1 MVVHA
6 ATAAQLVPSSTGSGD
21 TDAVHRSF
29 LGAHGSFVCS
39 YAAGMDVQETT
50 IRQLLEGSKQY
61 VVPLYQRPFGW
72 GARQR
77 TRLWQDVLTLAAL
90 RRTNPAATHFM
101 GSLVL
106 ASGRV
111 GPTGVEF
118 FVVDGQQ
125 RLTTLSILLCAIR
138 DHLGAH
144 RADDPM
150 LAASLHDQYIA
161 DRYKSGDARLKLLP
175 TRADRE
181 SFRSVVDDG
190 LGASSDTAA
199 APSEVTATYR
209 DFRSALDDLEDGVDR
224 QRVEHLR
231 DAVLGGLAFVSI
243 TAKGDDDV
251 YRIFESINTTGLQLT
266 QADLV
271 RNHLFM
277 RLGSRGETVYTSWW
291 LPMQERLSAE
301 DLELLF
307 WLDAVADSPSL
318 KQSEIHPAV
327 QSRLAERSDAEV
339 VDEVVR
345 LARLSELLAVIRQP
359 SLESDVAVRERLEH
373 LAEWGSTT
381 TVPITLRLLARRAAG
396 RTTSNETA
404 GALAAIESFLVRRTI
419 TGRGGEGVNRT
430 LLQACGELRDD
441 AATSDDRAVLDYL
454 SAGRKHFADDAAV
467 TEAVLNAPYYLR
479 GRRPHQKLVL
489 AWVEESLRPKEPID
503 LSATTIEHVL
513 PQRLTPA
520 WRQVLEADAGPGESV
535 EALHDGLVHTLGNL
549 TLTGYNAELGN
560 RPFAEKRVELQ
571 ASGLQLNHRIAAE
584 PEWGRAEIRARG
596 TWLARRICALWL
608 PPNPEQ
614 PARVGAV
621 RWDVVH
627 RAVAAVPPG
636 SWTSY
641 GDLAALVGTHPMP
654 IGQHLATT
662 PMPNAHR
669 VLHAQGSIPPA
680 SRWSTADGRDVR
692 TVLVEEGIVFGT
704 VSGRASQSQRL
715 DAVALS
721 RRLATP
727 PPPLQAW
734 RARMEPPGRCAGP
747 GAVGDEL

>member
-1 MVVHA
+1 M
-6 ATAAQLVPSSTGSGD
+6 PSTGGL
-21 TDAVHRSF
+21 
-29 LGAHGSFVCS
+29 LGADGFPACS

-61 VVPLYQRPFGW
+61 VVPLYQRPYGW

-77 TRLWQDVLTLAAL
+77 TRLWQDVLRLAAL

-138 DHLGAH
+138 DHLGTH

-181 SFRSVVDDG
+181 TFRSVVDDG
-190 LGASSDTAA
+190 LGASSDAT

-209 DFRSALDDLEDGVDR
+209 DFRSALDDLGNGVDH
-224 QRVEHLR
+224 QCVEHLR

-318 KQSEIHPAV
+318 KQSEIHAAV
-327 QSRLAERSDAEV
+327 QSRLAERSDADV

-359 SLESDVAVRERLEH
+359 SQEPDAAVRLRLEH
-373 LAEWGSTT
+373 LAEWASTT
-381 TVPITLRLLARRAAG
+381 TVPITLRLLARRASG
-396 RTTSNETA
+396 RSTSHEVA
-404 GALAAIESFLVRRTI
+404 GALAAIESFLVRRSI

-467 TEAVLNAPYYLR
+467 TDAVLNAPYYLR
-479 GRRPHQKLVL
+479 GRRPHQKLIL
-489 AWVEESLRPKEPID
+489 AWIEDALRPKEPID

-513 PQRLTPA
+513 PQRLTPT
-520 WRQVLEADAGPGESV
+520 WRRVLDADAEPGETV
-535 EALHDGLVHTLGNL
+535 EALHDDLVHTLGNL

-560 RPFAEKRVELQ
+560 RPFEEKRVELQ

-584 PEWGRAEIRARG
+584 RTWGRQQIRARG
-596 TWLARRICALWL
+596 AWLAERICALWL
-608 PPNPEQ
+608 PPDPEQ

-627 RAVAAVPPG
+627 RAVAAVPAG

-669 VLHAQGSIPPA
+669 VLHAQGSISPA

-715 DAVALS
+715 DAAALS
-721 RRLATP
+721 RRLAVPAPTPSQACRERAEPPVRP
-727 PPPLQAW
+727 PPRRPDQPQYLADC
-734 RARMEPPGRCAGP
+734 PPSIGTTA
-747 GAVGDEL
+747 ALT